1 MDQNVTEAAFLE
13 EVSAFLNAT
22 DFSETNVGSERTA
35 RHAEAGINPSDT
47 ESSQEAR
54 DRISND
60 NQVSQHLTRRQTEV
74 LRKRGTSD
82 GARMRG

>member
-1 MDQNVTEAAFLE
+1 MDQNATEAAFLE

-22 DFSETNVGSERTA
+22 DFFETNVGSERTA
-35 RHAEAGINPSDT
+35 SHAEAGINPSET

-60 NQVSQHLTRRQTEV
+60 NQVSQHLTRRQKEV
-74 LRKRGTSD
+74 LRKKSLA
-82 GARMRG
+82 AREVAQR